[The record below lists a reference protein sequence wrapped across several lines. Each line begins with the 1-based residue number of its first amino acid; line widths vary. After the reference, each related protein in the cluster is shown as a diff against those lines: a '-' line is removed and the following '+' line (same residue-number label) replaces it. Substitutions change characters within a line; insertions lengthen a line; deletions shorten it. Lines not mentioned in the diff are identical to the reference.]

1 MGEMRG
7 SVKFHY
13 TKGNIEALRRISEDI
28 TVDDEDRDLAKKCL
42 EEIKEEAMKE
52 FENNEDNSLITKSEI
67 EEEMKNEKALWRSSI
82 KTMLDAEDL
91 EGLLDLKE
99 GPEILD
105 DDIKEFLDN
114 CINQLESRIKG
125 KSQAE

>member
-1 MGEMRG
+1 MRG

-82 KTMLDAEDL
+82 KTMLDAED
-91 EGLLDLKE
+91 
-99 GPEILD
+99 
-105 DDIKEFLDN
+105 
-114 CINQLESRIKG
+114 
-125 KSQAE
+125 